1 MSLPEGWIARDY
13 VSNDAVYDDPPRCP
27 SAGKNWIFGLIEG
40 DEHHRIYEIPS
51 SESFGTI
58 ARAFRVGSHGALNCG
73 YDEDDT
79 VEMVARK
86 LDVIEGIAPGRVIFA
101 DAAGFKVRF
110 LSPISS
116 EDYPLI
122 EALFPENE
130 MMQAGLESYVSEW
143 SGEGHPLAQLRGSD
157 LLHLWWD

>member
-1 MSLPEGWIARDY
+1 MSLPEGWFPCGY
-13 VSNDAVYDDPPRCP
+13 VSQEEVYGDPPRSP
-27 SAGKNWIFGLIEG
+27 KAGRILIFGLIEG
-40 DEHHRIYEIPS
+40 DDGHRIYDIPAHV
-51 SESFGTI
+51 SFGSI
-58 ARAFRVGSHGALNCG
+58 AHAFRVGSHGAQSYG
-73 YDEDDT
+73 YDEDDN

-86 LDVIEGIAPGRVIFA
+86 LDVIEGIAPGRVTFA

-110 LSPISS
+110 TSPISG

-130 MMQAGLESYVSEW
+130 MMQAGLESYISAW
-143 SGEGHPLAQLRGSD
+143 SGHGHPLAPLLGSD